1 MEHFSGETKAYC
13 TKPTPDASVSKLGL
27 RNRKQSG
34 CGSAYSRSYVVRA
47 KEAASIA
54 ELQAKVHALKQCQL
68 IHETK

>member
-13 TKPTPDASVSKLGL
+13 TKPTPDASVS
-27 RNRKQSG
+27 KQSG

-54 ELQAKVHALKQCQL
+54 ELQAKVHALKRCQL

>member
-54 ELQAKVHALKQCQL
+54 ELQAKVHALKWCQL